1 MNSQRKPQPLV
12 LVDGRS
18 GAGKTRLAESLAA
31 DRSAFLISI
40 DDSYPGWDGLDAG
53 SWHIFSH
60 VILPWSRGE
69 SGSYQT
75 WDWKR
80 SCPGEWVQVPSDTPL
95 VVEGCGAIR
104 RECEGLGAEMIW
116 LDVGEDERKKRAIAR
131 DGQSYV
137 TQWARWAMQEERFLS
152 LHRSRDI
159 AGR

>member
-1 MNSQRKPQPLV
+1 MNSQRNPQPLV

-80 SCPGEWVQVPSDTPL
+80 SRPVEWVQVPSDTPL